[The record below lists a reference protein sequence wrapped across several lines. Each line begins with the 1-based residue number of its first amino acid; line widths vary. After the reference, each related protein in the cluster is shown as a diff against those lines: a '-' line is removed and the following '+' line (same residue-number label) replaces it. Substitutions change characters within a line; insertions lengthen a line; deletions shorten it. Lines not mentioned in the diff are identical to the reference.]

1 MTAILIPCYTEIYD
15 KGGKDQEN
23 RETKGV
29 VSMFRLLIVDDEY
42 YVRVG
47 IKSAIDWSEIGVEVV
62 GEAADGEEALE
73 MAFSSRPDIIL
84 TDVRMP
90 FMDGLTL
97 MEQLRSKMPECGFI
111 VLSGHNEFEYA
122 RQAIRQ
128 GAFAYLLKPID
139 RQELKDTVFAAMRKM
154 QDNRN
159 AREYYDVLSG
169 EYFELQQRF
178 LQNLLQGGLVSADR
192 IVSRLEE
199 LHLPVITRPYIVTM
213 LCRNDS
219 EGSGNAQEELV
230 KKTLQMRLADFR
242 QKKQLVLFST
252 CKWCVVGETEGEG
265 SAELQKCAQWWEET
279 VSILQQ
285 ETGAVYSVG
294 ISSIWQDFGEVSRA
308 CEEARHAADIKGFC
322 GLNSVVLYQNVFS
335 ACRRSEV
342 LDAMKYIK
350 NHFYENVTVES
361 AAQSL
366 GISASRLMH
375 IFKENVGITFNE
387 CVMESRIH
395 AAIRL
400 MKTGK
405 YRIYEVAELVG
416 YTDIRHFSQVF
427 KKFTGVM
434 PDTYRKDLV

>member
-1 MTAILIPCYTEIYD
+1 
-15 KGGKDQEN
+15 
-23 RETKGV
+23 
-29 VSMFRLLIVDDEY
+29 
-42 YVRVG
+42 
-47 IKSAIDWSEIGVEVV
+47 
-62 GEAADGEEALE
+62 
-73 MAFSSRPDIIL
+73 
-84 TDVRMP
+84 
-90 FMDGLTL
+90 
-97 MEQLRSKMPECGFI
+97 
-111 VLSGHNEFEYA
+111 
-122 RQAIRQ
+122 
-128 GAFAYLLKPID
+128 
-139 RQELKDTVFAAMRKM
+139 
-154 QDNRN
+154 
-159 AREYYDVLSG
+159 
-169 EYFELQQRF
+169 
-178 LQNLLQGGLVSADR
+178 
-192 IVSRLEE
+192 
-199 LHLPVITRPYIVTM
+199 
-213 LCRNDS
+213 
-219 EGSGNAQEELV
+219 
-230 KKTLQMRLADFR
+230 MRLADFR